1 MSSRNPIFWALI
13 GFGVGAVIAT
23 TGRVYHPLDSLLG
36 GIIQAVIW
44 FGVSSLIIN
53 KKNQK
58 LDSDSKNSSILNRM
72 AKNGDENLK
81 RQAVKSCDRC
91 KSPVPMSEIVCSK
104 CAGTKFIHSE
114 VSTGFKQESSEEA
127 LSSVFGTTD
136 SNHLEGNI
144 EFKNCPMCAEEV
156 RFAAKKCRYCQH
168 LFRN

>member
-13 GFGVGAVIAT
+13 GFGVGAVIAA

-58 LDSDSKNSSILNRM
+58 LNSDSKNLSILNRM

-91 KSPVPMSEIVCSK
+91 KSPVPMSEIVCHK

-114 VSTGFKQESSEEA
+114 MGTGFKQESSEEA
-127 LSSVFGTTD
+127 LSRVFD
-136 SNHLEGNI
+136 VSELKI
-144 EFKNCPMCAEEV
+144 SKKPDEFKTCPMCAEQI

-168 LFRN
+168 LFHN